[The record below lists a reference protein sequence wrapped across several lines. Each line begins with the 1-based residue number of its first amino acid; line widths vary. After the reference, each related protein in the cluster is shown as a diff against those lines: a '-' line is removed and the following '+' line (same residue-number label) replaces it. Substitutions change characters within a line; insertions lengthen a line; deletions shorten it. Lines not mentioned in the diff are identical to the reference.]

1 MELLCKEAKKWG
13 EKKFQAEAQENSARE
28 REAVCWS
35 KSTERKE
42 KAVRRVLGETLAFC
56 FLLPQPLGQ
65 KPHDPKSPHLSASQ
79 GFSTCNWKRK
89 ETETKGA
96 EHRAKTGPG
105 SSQSPR
111 ATMLSDPFETQIV
124 QPSLK
129 RTEACWNLA
138 NKSTPPFLVLSEFE
152 EGAWY
157 LHPGVLRKTIIPLR
171 LITLTFQNVFH
182 TYTKKSVIT
191 TITSLMGLYDRCQ
204 YLYFIMK
211 K

>member
-1 MELLCKEAKKWG
+1 M
-13 EKKFQAEAQENSARE
+13 
-28 REAVCWS
+28 
-35 KSTERKE
+35 
-42 KAVRRVLGETLAFC
+42 RRVSGETLAFC

-65 KPHDPKSPHLSASQ
+65 KPHDPESPHLSAS
-79 GFSTCNWKRK
+79 SNWKRK

-111 ATMLSDPFETQIV
+111 ATVLSDPFETQIV

-152 EGAWY
+152 EGACY

-171 LITLTFQNVFH
+171 LISLTFQHVFH
-182 TYTKKSVIT
+182 TFTKKRVIT
-191 TITSLMGLYDRCQ
+191 TITFLMGLYDRCQ

-211 K
+211 KQVLKG

>member
-1 MELLCKEAKKWG
+1 MRREETPGRGTRKLRKKHG
-13 EKKFQAEAQENSARE
+13 E

-35 KSTERKE
+35 KSTESQE

-56 FLLPQPLGQ
+56 LLLHQPLGQ

-79 GFSTCNWKRK
+79 WRSTCKWKRK

-105 SSQSPR
+105 SSQPPR
-111 ATMLSDPFETQIV
+111 ATMSSDPFETQIV

-138 NKSTPPFLVLSEFE
+138 NRSTPPFLVLSEFE
-152 EGAWY
+152 EGACY

-171 LITLTFQNVFH
+171 LITLTFQNAFH

-191 TITSLMGLYDRCQ
+191 TVTSLMGPYGRCQ
-204 YLYFIMK
+204 YLYFIRK
-211 K
+211 KQVLKG